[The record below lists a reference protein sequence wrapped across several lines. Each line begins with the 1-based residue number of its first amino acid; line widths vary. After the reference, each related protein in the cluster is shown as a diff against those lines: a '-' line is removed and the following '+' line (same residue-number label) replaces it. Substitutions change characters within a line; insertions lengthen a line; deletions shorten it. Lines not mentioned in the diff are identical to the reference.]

1 MKAENIQVAGNHYK
15 TMAYQ
20 TARFGFDV
28 GLESLGTQIAKY
40 LTRDKGSRIE
50 NLEKAYHC
58 ICLDQQFDEEWKLE
72 EGDYCLDIYYE
83 HDDEPCLEKYFS
95 QFPDG
100 DKLKS
105 IMRQYMKANYPQA
118 KGLLRKYINSLALFK
133 KGDVVVKVCAVNSK
147 FSTGLFTAIV
157 DKVDMTLNRHR
168 VYFKHG
174 GWLYADVLKKVVA
187 PKSFSEATHKVLGL
201 TEVKDYL

>member
-1 MKAENIQVAGNHYK
+1 MKAEDIQVAGNHYK
-15 TMAYQ
+15 DMAYQ
-20 TARFGFDV
+20 TARFGFDA

-40 LTRDKGSRIE
+40 LTRDKGSHIE

-83 HDDEPCLEKYFS
+83 HDDEPYLDKYFS

-105 IMRQYMKANYPQA
+105 VMRQYMKANYPQA
-118 KGLLRKYINSLALFK
+118 KGLLRKYINSLAPKIEVGSKVML
-133 KGDVVVKVCAVNSK
+133 KGKTKA
-147 FSTGLFTAIV
+147 FSGIKECYLTCLTVEHIHGNIV
-157 DKVDMTLNRHR
+157 TLKELLSRVDI
-168 VYFKHG
+168 
-174 GWLYADVLKKVVA
+174 
-187 PKSFSEATHKVLGL
+187 
-201 TEVKDYL
+201 KDLELV